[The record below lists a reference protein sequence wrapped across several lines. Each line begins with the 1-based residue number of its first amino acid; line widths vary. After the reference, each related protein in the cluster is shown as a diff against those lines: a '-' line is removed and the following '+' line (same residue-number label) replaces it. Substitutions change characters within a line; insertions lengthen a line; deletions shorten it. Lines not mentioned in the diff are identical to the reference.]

1 MTFFAAA
8 NLVGEM
14 RGPVLPGS
22 RKKGDSREND
32 PAKKLAGRRVMRA
45 G

>member
-1 MTFFAAA
+1 MTVFAAA

-14 RGPVLPGS
+14 RGLALPSS

-32 PAKKLAGRRVMRA
+32 PAKKLAGRRVMRV